1 MLMLLS
7 FCCYRVVAV
16 AGDLKS
22 LHLQEPGFL
31 LFENK
36 ARPTDGQTAGRSDRP
51 TDQRTRILKMRSRI

>member
-7 FCCYRVVAV
+7 FCCYRVVVV

-36 ARPTDGQTAGRSDRP
+36 ARSKDGQTAGRSDRP

>member
-1 MLMLLS
+1 MLLS
-7 FCCYRVVAV
+7 FRCYRVVVV

-22 LHLQEPGFL
+22 LHLQEPGYL